1 MLFWITPLLLPRVI
15 RDQVIDYVLSRR
27 CEGGGFCFYKLEEP
41 NGSDSYHALSILDL
55 LGVPFQDEKTVDYL
69 QTMQHGDGTY
79 DSVFSSF
86 YSIRGLQLLKR
97 EPRHHPE
104 PYIWKHLD
112 HFALDV
118 RKLPP
123 EIHSIFK
130 RLLYVVEL
138 YFSLEM
144 ERDERI
150 EKNIVDFVLSFQN
163 EDRGF
168 GTPSSNLTDTA
179 KALVMLDRFGY
190 PLGELESERFI
201 RQCGTPLFGFTD
213 IPRRSLSYLEY
224 IHAGVLA
231 SAVISHRPRYFDRC
245 ADFILNCRNRNG
257 GFSRVPHAG
266 IATMEDTYFA
276 VHALKLLSALEKKL

>member
-1 MLFWITPLLLPRVI
+1 MSSWITPLLLQKDTREST
-15 RDQVIDYVLSRR
+15 IDYVLSRR

-41 NGSDSYHALSILDL
+41 NGSDSYYALSILEL
-55 LGVPFQDEKTVDYL
+55 LAVPFQDEKTVDYL

-79 DSVFSSF
+79 DSVFSAF
-86 YSIRGLQLLKR
+86 YSIRGLQLLK
-97 EPRHHPE
+97 EKPQHQPE
-104 PYIWKHLD
+104 SYIRRHLD

-123 EIHSIFK
+123 EVHSIFK
-130 RLLYVVEL
+130 RLLFVVEL
-138 YFSLEM
+138 YFSAEM
-144 ERDERI
+144 ERDEQI
-150 EKNIVDFVLSFQN
+150 EKNIADFVLSFQN

-168 GTPSSNLTDTA
+168 GNPSSNLTDTA
-179 KALVMLDRFGY
+179 KALVILDRLGY
-190 PLGELESERFI
+190 PIQELESERFI
-201 RQCGTPLFGFTD
+201 RQCGTPLCGFTD

-224 IHAGVLA
+224 LHAGILA
-231 SAVISHRPRYFDRC
+231 SAVIDHRPRYFDRC
-245 ADFILNCRNRNG
+245 VDFILDCQNRNG